1 MKWGNERP
9 SCLFLSLHPP
19 PPPPQKKKVSNRGLK
34 SDKVSLKLRKN
45 NIFSQKTKKRKYFVP
60 GNGKKL
66 QKIYEN
72 KKKPNIFATS
82 LAGKKW
88 IAKPGYI
95 TQQQENMPW
104 TTWGRNSQI
113 LERGSGGY
121 RRLCTLQAY
130 QTYRCLSWKH
140 LLQSTVQIGI
150 GTQASADKNESTLSL
165 QCYMV
170 EKFLL
175 NYSFNRAQLP
185 GGRGQRSAGGEDSR
199 LLYPGTGG
207 ANIYS
212 TQHYSVPGR

>member
-1 MKWGNERP
+1 MNIYLIFPISNLKYQEWYRDNLSAAKRWNGEMHGHGAFSCP
-9 SCLFLSLHPP
+9 STLPLPP
-19 PPPPQKKKVSNRGLK
+19 PPKKKVSNRGLK

-170 EKFLL
+170 EKLL
-175 NYSFNRAQLP
+175 N
-185 GGRGQRSAGGEDSR
+185 
-199 LLYPGTGG
+199 
-207 ANIYS
+207 
-212 TQHYSVPGR
+212 